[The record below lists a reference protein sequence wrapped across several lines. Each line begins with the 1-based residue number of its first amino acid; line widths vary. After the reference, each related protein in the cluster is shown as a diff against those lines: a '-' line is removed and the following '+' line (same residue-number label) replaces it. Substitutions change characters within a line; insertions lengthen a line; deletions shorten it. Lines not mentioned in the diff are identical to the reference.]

1 MLFKTELTTFGQVLI
16 VLAVLAVAVAIICAA
31 AESAHP
37 RRVLHKSDR
46 LTILCIAHTAGA
58 CDQVKIRIQN
68 KEAGNAK
75 SR

>member
-1 MLFKTELTTFGQVLI
+1 MFKTEFTPFGQVLI
-16 VLAVLAVAVAIICAA
+16 VAVVLAVTIAIICAA
-31 AESAHP
+31 AESVQP

-46 LTILCIAHTAGA
+46 LMISCVAYTDGA

-68 KEAGNAK
+68 KGAGNEE

>member
-1 MLFKTELTTFGQVLI
+1 MLKNKFTIMVVVLT
-16 VLAVLAVAVAIICAA
+16 AAIALICAA

-46 LTILCIAHTAGA
+46 LMISCVAYTAGA
-58 CDQVKIRIQN
+58 CDQVTIRMQN
-68 KEAGNAK
+68 KEAGNEE

>member
-1 MLFKTELTTFGQVLI
+1 MFKTEFTTFGQVLI
-16 VLAVLAVAVAIICAA
+16 VVVVLAVAVAIICAA
-31 AESAHP
+31 AESVHP

-46 LTILCIAHTAGA
+46 LMISCVAYTAGA